1 MGLLVSGYITVFFHG
16 LFWIQKDEAH
26 GVGIGT
32 AGDAALEEISRVH
45 CLVSRRS
52 RKGSSLLPALLRERF
67 ELPLLCTPTGSV
79 STGGV
84 LII

>member
-45 CLVSRRS
+45 RLVSRQIIMS
-52 RKGSSLLPALLRERF
+52 ENLNFALLA
-67 ELPLLCTPTGSV
+67 L
-79 STGGV
+79 
-84 LII
+84 